1 MKVRIKDWDEAV
13 RAALADSED
22 WFVEDDNI
30 FGIKREFGDWG
41 EVIEGYKDGTYFC
54 NGNCLSYP
62 LCVVD
67 EIIEDDVDEII
78 EDDDEPVNPD
88 DILRCGKVITDDG
101 YASVVT
107 EFGRRQDIRIRLI
120 AYNDELYY
128 HKMVGGDL
136 VECRKV
142 GRADDTE

>member
-13 RAALADSED
+13 KAALIDIYD
-22 WFVEDDNI
+22 WWVMDNSI
-30 FGIKREFGDWG
+30 FGINSECGAWG
-41 EVIEGYKDGTYFC
+41 EVVEGHKDGVYFC
-54 NGNCLSYP
+54 GGDNFVYP

-67 EIIEDDVDEII
+67 EIVEDNTEL
-78 EDDDEPVNPD
+78 VNPD
-88 DILRCGKVITDDG
+88 NILRCGKVITDDA

-107 EFGRRQDIRIRLI
+107 EFGRRQAIRIRLI
-120 AYNDELYY
+120 AYNDDLYY

>member
-13 RAALADSED
+13 RAALTDTHD
-22 WFVEDDNI
+22 WHVTDNII
-30 FGIKREFGDWG
+30 FGIDSMCGAWG
-41 EVIEGYKDGTYFC
+41 EVVEGHKDGVYFC
-54 NGNCLSYP
+54 GGDNFVYP

-67 EIIEDDVDEII
+67 EIVEDNTEL
-78 EDDDEPVNPD
+78 VNPD
-88 DILRCGKVITDDG
+88 NILRCGKVITDDA

-107 EFGRRQDIRIRLI
+107 EFGRRQAIRIRLI
-120 AYNDELYY
+120 AYNDDLYY

-142 GRADDTE
+142 GMADA

>member
-41 EVIEGYKDGTYFC
+41 EVIEGHKDSIYFC
-54 NGNCLSYP
+54 NGNCFSYP
-62 LCVVD
+62 LCV
-67 EIIEDDVDEII
+67 VDEII

-88 DILRCGKVITDDG
+88 DILRYGKVITDDA

-107 EFGRRQDIRIRLI
+107 EFGRRQSVRIRLI
-120 AYNDELYY
+120 AYNDALYY

>member
-1 MKVRIKDWDEAV
+1 MKVRIKNWDDAV
-13 RAALADSED
+13 KAALTDGEN
-22 WFVEDDNI
+22 WFIGDDNI
-30 FGIKREFGDWG
+30 FGIDCKFGAWG
-41 EVIEGYKDGTYFC
+41 KVVDGYKDGIYFC
-54 NGNCLSYP
+54 GGDSFDYP

-67 EIIEDDVDEII
+67 EIVEDNTEL
-78 EDDDEPVNPD
+78 VNPD
-88 DILRCGKVITDDG
+88 NILRYGKVITDDA

-107 EFGRRQDIRIRLI
+107 EFGQRQAIRIRLI

>member
-22 WFVEDDNI
+22 WWVTDNSI
-30 FGIKREFGDWG
+30 FGINSECGAWG
-41 EVIEGYKDGTYFC
+41 EVVEGHKDGVYFC
-54 NGNCLSYP
+54 GGDNFVYP

-67 EIIEDDVDEII
+67 EIVEDNTEL
-78 EDDDEPVNPD
+78 VNPD
-88 DILRCGKVITDDG
+88 NILRCGKVITDDA

-107 EFGRRQDIRIRLI
+107 EFGRRQAIRIRLI
-120 AYNDELYY
+120 AYNDDLYY

-142 GRADDTE
+142 GMADA

>member
-13 RAALADSED
+13 RAALADTYD
-22 WFVEDDNI
+22 WDVKDDSI
-30 FGIKREFGDWG
+30 FGIDSECGAWG
-41 EVIEGYKDGTYFC
+41 EVVEGHKDGVYFC
-54 NGNCLSYP
+54 SGNNFAYP

-67 EIIEDDVDEII
+67 EIVED
-78 EDDDEPVNPD
+78 N
-88 DILRCGKVITDDG
+88 ILQCGKVITDDA

-107 EFGRRQDIRIRLI
+107 EFGRRQAIRIRLI
-120 AYNDELYY
+120 AYNDDLYY

>member
-22 WFVEDDNI
+22 WFVADDNI

-41 EVIEGYKDGTYFC
+41 EVIEGYKDGKYF
-54 NGNCLSYP
+54 NGNCFSYP

-67 EIIEDDVDEII
+67 KII

-88 DILRCGKVITDDG
+88 DILRYGKVITDDA

-107 EFGRRQDIRIRLI
+107 EFGRRQAVRIRLI
-120 AYNDELYY
+120 AYNDALYY

-142 GRADDTE
+142 GSADA

>member
-13 RAALADSED
+13 RAALADSEN
-22 WFVEDDNI
+22 WFIEDDSI
-30 FGIKREFGDWG
+30 FGIKRECGDWG
-41 EVIEGYKDGTYFC
+41 EVIEGYKDSKYF
-54 NGNCLSYP
+54 NGGNNFSYP

-67 EIIEDDVDEII
+67 EIIEDNTEL
-78 EDDDEPVNPD
+78 VNPD
-88 DILRCGKVITDDG
+88 NILRCGKVITDDA

-107 EFGRRQDIRIRLI
+107 EFGWRQAIRIRLI
-120 AYNDELYY
+120 AYNDDLYY

-142 GRADDTE
+142 GREDA

>member
-13 RAALADSED
+13 RAALTDTHD
-22 WFVEDDNI
+22 WHVMDNII
-30 FGIKREFGDWG
+30 FGIDRMCGAWG
-41 EVIEGYKDGTYFC
+41 EVVEGHKDGVYFC
-54 NGNCLSYP
+54 GDNDFVYP
-62 LCVVD
+62 LCVVH
-67 EIIEDDVDEII
+67 EIVEDNTEL
-78 EDDDEPVNPD
+78 VNPD
-88 DILRCGKVITDDG
+88 NILRCGKAITDDA

-107 EFGRRQDIRIRLI
+107 EFGRRQAIRIRLI
-120 AYNDELYY
+120 AYNDDLYY

>member
-13 RAALADSED
+13 KAALIDIYD
-22 WFVEDDNI
+22 WWVMDNSI
-30 FGIKREFGDWG
+30 FGINSECGAWG
-41 EVIEGYKDGTYFC
+41 EVVEGHKDGVYFC
-54 NGNCLSYP
+54 GGDNFVYP
-62 LCVVD
+62 LCVVGQ
-67 EIIEDDVDEII
+67 IVEDNTEL
-78 EDDDEPVNPD
+78 VNPD
-88 DILRCGKVITDDG
+88 NILRCGKVITDDA

-107 EFGRRQDIRIRLI
+107 EFGRRQAIRIRLI
-120 AYNDELYY
+120 AYNDDLYY